1 MQARD
6 CNNQNFLSIQGVG
19 QAYDFGESSA
29 SNWNLKIWYNDSAI
43 LRAGQQPP
51 PMARV
56 NKVAFTPYFL
66 LSFHNLEHLAPQDM
80 EVVTEGGSTCLHSWV
95 LQGDYFL
102 DLACCVLPVSV
113 CKTLMVLAGHQSGH

>member
-56 NKVAFTPYFL
+56 NKVAFTL
-66 LSFHNLEHLAPQDM
+66 NALVSFHHLEHLGSQDT
-80 EVVTEGGSTCLHSWV
+80 EVLTEEGCSCLHSWV
-95 LQGDYFL
+95 LFGSWETAF
-102 DLACCVLPVSV
+102 V
-113 CKTLMVLAGHQSGH
+113 T